1 MHAFLLK
8 KLTSRLQFV
17 FLVSLM
23 VGRREGRVRG
33 LHYSA
38 ALGGYNF
45 LLPYLLRSK
54 NYIFINVNGMFL
66 ILPLQFVNRLL
77 VSLICRT
84 YLKLPWKPLI
94 FIDGSTVYELN
105 DEFKVRKNQCLSTL
119 LYV

>member
-38 ALGGYNF
+38 ALS
-45 LLPYLLRSK
+45 PTK
-54 NYIFINVNGMFL
+54 
-66 ILPLQFVNRLL
+66 
-77 VSLICRT
+77 T
-84 YLKLPWKPLI
+84 YLKLPWKPLV
-94 FIDGSTVYELN
+94 FIDGSTVYELI
-105 DEFKVRKNQCLSTL
+105 DEFKITRHAESWNVSALEAVGQIFTPGDRN
-119 LYV
+119 